1 MAYLALYRKWRPQIF
16 ADVIGQDHVARTLA
30 RAVET
35 GKVAHAYLFSGPRGT
50 GKTSMAK
57 ILAKA
62 LNCVEGPTAAP
73 CNHCAR
79 CREINEGSA
88 FDVLEIDAA
97 SNRGIDEIRALRDTV
112 AVLPVAARHKVYI
125 IDEAHMLTKEAA
137 NALLKTLEEPPE
149 YAVFILAT
157 TEPER
162 LPVTIISRCQRYEF
176 RRISVASIAAHLLRI
191 AERSEF
197 SLTEEAAQLIAVRA
211 DGGLRDA
218 LSLLDQCIGMA
229 EETVTAERVG
239 ELLGLPKKE
248 RMLLLAEAIVDR
260 DGAAALAEL
269 ADVLQSGREIEPVL
283 RELLQVLRDALVYG
297 IDPHWPE
304 LVVYGDELPR
314 LAKLARTAT
323 PGRLSEL
330 ARLLE
335 DGIRVGG
342 AGISPRLQTEMTL
355 LRLCRAGGEVT
366 GEDLEARL
374 TVLENRPQAVTGEH
388 TTELRRRLTML
399 ESELAQIRET
409 LRQQTAAPES
419 RRAASNDVPP
429 LPDDE
434 DEYIVSAEEHAAWQ
448 TGSRPAADAAASGD
462 SRRATAASANGA
474 ATRSGAAAQKK
485 PARVA
490 PPAPRAAETAS
501 ATPPVRKKAAAETQ
515 PEAETETDAGGFFL
529 APAGY
534 ANLWQQ
540 VVDALFK
547 EQAMAES
554 SCYRNAELLLVE
566 GVRAVIMIPHDF
578 LVDAANKP
586 AYREK
591 VNALLLGLTGVALQ
605 VQAVKRNSREEAE
618 ARARAGALGERT
630 APAEGTNAQRTG
642 TQDVAAAANAEMPPA
657 GSEELPVA
665 VSAEASEN
673 GAADP
678 VAGEY
683 QPVAAA
689 DIPADDRANPTLAKA
704 LEYLGDCDIYMRKE

>member
-73 CNHCAR
+73 CNHCDR

-112 AVLPVAARHKVYI
+112 AVLPVAARRKVYI

-191 AERSEF
+191 AEQSEF

-218 LSLLDQCIGMA
+218 LSLLDQCIGMT

-248 RMLLLAEAIVDR
+248 RMLRLAEAIVDR

-269 ADVLQSGREIEPVL
+269 AAVLQSGREIEPVL

-297 IDPHWPE
+297 IDPQWPE

-314 LAKLARTAT
+314 LGKLARTAT

-335 DGIRVGG
+335 DSMRIGG
-342 AGISPRLQTEMTL
+342 AGISPRLRTEMTL

-448 TGSRPAADAAASGD
+448 TGSRPAADAAANGGN
-462 SRRATAASANGA
+462 RRATAASVSGA
-474 ATRSGAAAQKK
+474 ATRSWSAAQHK

-490 PPAPRAAETAS
+490 PPAPRAAETVP
-501 ATPPVRKKAAAETQ
+501 ATPPVRKQAATPAAETQ
-515 PEAETETDAGGFFL
+515 TAGAGGFFL

-547 EQAMAES
+547 EQAIAES

-566 GVRAVIMIPHDF
+566 GMRAVIMIPHDF

-591 VNALLLGLTGVALQ
+591 VNTLLQGLTGVALQ

-630 APAEGTNAQRTG
+630 APAAGANARRTSA
-642 TQDVAAAANAEMPPA
+642 QDAAAAANADMSAA
-657 GSEELPVA
+657 GSGELPVTVPA
-665 VSAEASEN
+665 QASEN
-673 GAADP
+673 GEGDT

-683 QPVAAA
+683 RPVEAA
-689 DIPADDRANPTLAKA
+689 DIPTADRENPALAKA

>member
-419 RRAASNDVPP
+419 RRAAS
-429 LPDDE
+429 
-434 DEYIVSAEEHAAWQ
+434 
-448 TGSRPAADAAASGD
+448 GD